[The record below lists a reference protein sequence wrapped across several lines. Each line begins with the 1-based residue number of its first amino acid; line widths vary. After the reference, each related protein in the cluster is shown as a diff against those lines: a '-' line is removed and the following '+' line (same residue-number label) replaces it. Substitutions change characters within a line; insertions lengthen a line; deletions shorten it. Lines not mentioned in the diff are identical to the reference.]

1 MRQEE
6 AGRLNW
12 TAHVKDLLFT
22 YGFGYAWIVQD
33 VGNDKEFLKMFT
45 DRIKLCFKQQWHSAL
60 SDLINQNTIDIS
72 NPPLTQNYISV
83 LVCHMYYKNL

>member
-22 YGFGYAWIVQD
+22 YGFGYPWIVQD

-45 DRIKLCFKQQWHSAL
+45 DRIKLCFKQQ
-60 SDLINQNTIDIS
+60 
-72 NPPLTQNYISV
+72 
-83 LVCHMYYKNL
+83 